1 MTDRKFS
8 KAPGFPQFLREAI
21 GERNIADVAAGSGV
35 SPTSI
40 RTYLRGEGE
49 PTRPA
54 LVALAGYLGVSVG
67 WLATGQVDEPASCAA
82 IPYLPLSCFS
92 SSQTDFHRNRSLEA
106 RRILFDREWIE
117 RATGAKFDD
126 LFCLFMEGDSMGST
140 LRSGNFLVIARFS
153 GDGIPHDGIYALRL
167 PPGVVIRRL
176 QSLPDGQGGR
186 IRIIADN
193 NAYVSMDIPLGLL
206 GHGCEDGD
214 GEKSRIVGRV
224 VWVGHRF

>member
-67 WLATGQVDEPASCAA
+67 SLAAGQADEAASCTP

-92 SSQTDFHRNRSLEA
+92 SSQIEFHRGRKLEA

-117 RATGAKFDD
+117 KTSGAKFND

-140 LRSGNFLVIARFS
+140 LRSGNYLLIARFS
-153 GDGIPHDGIYALRL
+153 GEGIPHDGIYALRL
-167 PPGVVIRRL
+167 PSGVVVRRL
-176 QSLPDGQGGR
+176 QSIPNGQGGKV
-186 IRIIADN
+186 RIIADN
-193 NAYVSMDIPLGLL
+193 NAYVSMDIPLEVL
-206 GHGCEDGD
+206 GQDCEDATD
-214 GEKSRIVGRV
+214 KVVMIGRV
-224 VWVGHRF
+224 VWVGHRL